1 MSNLIYTKLAAIMND
16 VTAIDKK
23 QKNQAQ
29 GFLFRGIDDFMN
41 ALHTEFA
48 KQGVIIIP
56 KELDHVQDSFESASG
71 KIQFRSRVHME
82 YTFICE
88 DGSFITADGWGE
100 AADNGD
106 KGYNKCKSV
115 ALKYILMQMFLVPTK
130 DIADPDKETPEDVT
144 KAKNSDDDENISLAK
159 QLIKE
164 AKTAQDLTKIWSDF
178 SAYQTEIRS
187 AVVNR
192 RKALGI

>member
-1 MSNLIYTKLAAIMND
+1 
-16 VTAIDKK
+16 
-23 QKNQAQ
+23 
-29 GFLFRGIDDFMN
+29 
-41 ALHTEFA
+41 
-48 KQGVIIIP
+48 
-56 KELDHVQDSFESASG
+56 
-71 KIQFRSRVHME
+71 ME

-144 KAKNSDDDENISLAK
+144 KAKNSEADNDISLAK

-164 AKTAQDLTKIWSDF
+164 AKTEQDLIKIWSDF
-178 SAYQTEIRS
+178 SAYHTEIRS
-187 AVVNR
+187 AVVNK